1 MIQDETLVARL
12 KGRAQFC
19 RDRGEVKSPELL
31 EEAAVRIEALNIEIK
46 LVKGD
51 RTRIRNTLINL
62 LLAADSGDPEM
73 VAWAIQ
79 LVRDDIASEGEL
91 VNGR

>member
-31 EEAAVRIEALNIEIK
+31 EEAAVRIVALNNELK
-46 LVKGD
+46 LVKGE
-51 RTRIRNTLINL
+51 RIRLKNTITNL
-62 LLAADSGDPEM
+62 LLSADSGDEE
-73 VAWAIQ
+73 VLAWAIQ
-79 LVRDDIASEGEL
+79 LVRDDIASEG
-91 VNGR
+91 NDDGR

>member
-19 RDRGEVKSPELL
+19 IDRGEVKSPELL
-31 EEAAVRIEALNIEIK
+31 EEAAVSIEALNIELK
-46 LVKGD
+46 LVKGE
-51 RTRIRNTLINL
+51 RTRIRNTLTNL
-62 LLAADSGDPEM
+62 LLAADTGDAEM
-73 VAWAIQ
+73 LAWAIQ
-79 LVRDDIASEGEL
+79 LVRDDVACEGES

>member
-1 MIQDETLVARL
+1 MRQDETLVARL

-31 EEAAVRIEALNIEIK
+31 EEAADRIAALNKELALAKDQRI
-46 LVKGD
+46 
-51 RTRIRNTLINL
+51 RIRNTVINL
-62 LLAADSGDPEM
+62 LLSADSGDAEEL
-73 VAWAIQ
+73 AWAIQ
-79 LVRDDIASEGEL
+79 LVRDDIAREGES

>member
-31 EEAAVRIEALNIEIK
+31 EEAAVRIEALNIELK
-46 LVKGD
+46 LVKGE
-51 RTRIRNTLINL
+51 RIRLKNTITNL
-62 LLAADSGDPEM
+62 LLSADSGDEE
-73 VAWAIQ
+73 VLAWAIQ
-79 LVRDDIASEGEL
+79 LVRDDIASEG
-91 VNGR
+91 NDDGR

>member
-31 EEAAVRIEALNIEIK
+31 EDAADRIVALNNELA
-46 LVKGD
+46 LVKGE
-51 RTRIRNTLINL
+51 RIRLKNTITNL
-62 LLAADSGDPEM
+62 LLSADSGDEE
-73 VAWAIQ
+73 VLAWAIQ
-79 LVRDDIASEGEL
+79 LVRDDIASEG
-91 VNGR
+91 NDDGR

>member
-1 MIQDETLVARL
+1 MTDETLLSRL

-31 EEAAVRIEALNIEIK
+31 EEAADRIEALNKELK
-46 LVKGD
+46 LVKGE
-51 RTRIRNTLINL
+51 RTRFKNNITNL
-62 LLAADSGDPEM
+62 LLSADSGDEEM

-79 LVRDDIASEGEL
+79 LVRDDMAYEGES

>member
-1 MIQDETLVARL
+1 MTDEELVARL

-31 EEAAVRIEALNIEIK
+31 EEAAVRIEALNIELK
-46 LVKGD
+46 LVKGE

-62 LLAADSGDPEM
+62 LLAADSGDAEM

-79 LVRDDIASEGEL
+79 LVRDDVASEGEL

>member
-1 MIQDETLVARL
+1 MMQDETLVARL

-31 EEAAVRIEALNIEIK
+31 EDAADRIVALNNELA
-46 LVKGD
+46 LVKGE
-51 RTRIRNTLINL
+51 RIRLKNTIINL
-62 LLAADSGDPEM
+62 LLAADSGDAEM

>member
-31 EEAAVRIEALNIEIK
+31 EEAAVRIEALNIELA
-46 LVKGD
+46 LVKGE
-51 RTRIRNTLINL
+51 RIRLKNTITNL
-62 LLAADSGDPEM
+62 LLSADSGDEE
-73 VAWAIQ
+73 VLAWAIQ
-79 LVRDDIASEGEL
+79 LVRDDIASEG
-91 VNGR
+91 NDDGR

>member
-31 EEAAVRIEALNIEIK
+31 EDAADRIVALNNELA
-46 LVKGD
+46 LVKGE
-51 RTRIRNTLINL
+51 RIRLKNTIINL
-62 LLAADSGDPEM
+62 LLSADSGDAEM

-79 LVRDDIASEGEL
+79 LVRDDIASEG
-91 VNGR
+91 NDDGR

>member
-31 EEAAVRIEALNIEIK
+31 EDAADRIVALNNELA
-46 LVKGD
+46 LVKGE
-51 RTRIRNTLINL
+51 RIRLKNTITNL
-62 LLAADSGDPEM
+62 LLSADSGDAE
-73 VAWAIQ
+73 VLAWAIQ
-79 LVRDDIASEGEL
+79 LVRDDIASEG
-91 VNGR
+91 NDDGR

>member
-1 MIQDETLVARL
+1 MTDEELVARL

-31 EEAAVRIEALNIEIK
+31 EEAAVRIEALNNELK
-46 LVKGD
+46 LVKGE
-51 RTRIRNTLINL
+51 RTRIRNTVINL
-62 LLAADSGDPEM
+62 LLSADSGDAEEL
-73 VAWAIQ
+73 AWAIQ
-79 LVRDDIASEGEL
+79 LVRDDIAREGES

>member
-31 EEAAVRIEALNIEIK
+31 EEAAVRIEALNIELK
-46 LVKGD
+46 LVKGE
-51 RTRIRNTLINL
+51 RIRLKNTIINL
-62 LLAADSGDPEM
+62 LLSADSGDPEM

-79 LVRDDIASEGEL
+79 LVRDDVASEG
-91 VNGR
+91 NDDGR

>member
-1 MIQDETLVARL
+1 MTDEELVARL

-31 EEAAVRIEALNIEIK
+31 EDAADRIVALNKE
-46 LVKGD
+46 LALAKGE
-51 RTRIRNTLINL
+51 RTRIRNTVTNL
-62 LLAADSGDPEM
+62 LLSADSGDEE
-73 VAWAIQ
+73 VLAWAIQ
-79 LVRDDIASEGEL
+79 LVRDDIASEGES